1 MRPTKYIESE
11 ISNSISHKTKNKREE
26 EKHPNFEIIISKTP
40 EKL

>member
-11 ISNSISHKTKNKREE
+11 ISNSTSHKTKNKREE